1 MAFEYDPDE
10 WPAYCALCDRG
21 YNPIDASHFCRAC
34 NRALDEQDKTN
45 PEGAT

>member
-21 YNPIDASHFCRAC
+21 YNPIDAGHICASCIAGL
-34 NRALDEQDKTN
+34 NDED
-45 PEGAT
+45 E